1 MADAHTFEA
10 FAPHIPDGEGK
21 KPLSPVAWVA
31 LAAAVGLHVAGGVYL
46 YTHHFSV
53 EAPPAPSETIF
64 QIPIV
69 KLDNKKTEQ
78 PKPDRPPPLAI
89 HKPVVTD
96 MMPTPTDKV
105 IPFVAPPDK
114 HETDL
119 LTPPTADLPTKDV
132 PLIKD
137 VLPLSPPVIA
147 RPHWIRMP
155 TADQVNIVFPER
167 AQRMGKSGLAVLDCK
182 VTAAGAVRDCAVASE
197 TPDDMGFGPAAL
209 KITRYFRLSPQ
220 TEDGRA
226 IDGASV
232 RIPIRFNAAP
242 PE

>member
-1 MADAHTFEA
+1 MADAYTFEA

-53 EAPPAPSETIF
+53 EVPPEPKEVTVLA
-64 QIPIV
+64 PIV
-69 KLDNKKTEQ
+69 TLEH
-78 PKPDRPPPLAI
+78 PKVEPPKATKRPPLAIRPPPLN
-89 HKPVVTD
+89 TD
-96 MMPTPTDKV
+96 VQPPHTDNV
-105 IPFVAPPDK
+105 IPYVAPPVNIRD
-114 HETDL
+114 T
-119 LTPPTADLPTKDV
+119 LTPPTADPPNIEPILKTPPT
-132 PLIKD
+132 P
-137 VLPLSPPVIA
+137 PAPPVIS

-155 TADQVNIVFPER
+155 TADQVNVVFPER
-167 AQRMGKSGLAVLDCK
+167 AQRLGKSGLATLECK
-182 VTAAGAVRDCAVASE
+182 VTAAGAVRDCTVLSE
-197 TPDDMGFGPAAL
+197 SPDDMGFGPAAL
-209 KITRYFRLSPQ
+209 KITRFFRLSPQ